1 VSDYFLNA
9 NGTPTQLGYTV
20 PFALDVLEKYNVA
33 TASCWRAKALL
44 KIWALVH
51 RDDVENQASLS
62 VSVLED
68 TTDTS
73 ARLGRTPNQLFDN
86 ASPW

>member
-1 VSDYFLNA
+1 
-9 NGTPTQLGYTV
+9 
-20 PFALDVLEKYNVA
+20 
-33 TASCWRAKALL
+33 
-44 KIWALVH
+44 LVD

-86 ASPW
+86 ASPSDAGLPKRNKIIGNE